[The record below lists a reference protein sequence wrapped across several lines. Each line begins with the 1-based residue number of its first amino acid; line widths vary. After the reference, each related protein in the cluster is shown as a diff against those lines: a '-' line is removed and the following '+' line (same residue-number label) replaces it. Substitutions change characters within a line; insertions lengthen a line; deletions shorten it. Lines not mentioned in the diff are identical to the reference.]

1 MLTYKFST
9 SVINEA
15 LKIQSENMEKSSL
28 VSKTNYLIGIIGRL
42 AFFEFLSV
50 NKICYVDFGY
60 EFLIKDKSYICKSSG
75 CKFSPRSLDLIVSK
89 DQIYLN
95 NLKYENII
103 SVFVNSYYSSE
114 LYLDLYRC
122 NTIFIKGV
130 ISVADIRK
138 ENLVKDNL
146 PYLRYDQSKLYPLE
160 FIDYSNIKEYRRV

>member
-9 SVINEA
+9 NVINEA

-42 AFFEFLSV
+42 AFLEFLLV
-50 NKICYVDFGY
+50 NRISFVDFGY
-60 EFLIKDKSYICKSSG
+60 EFVINDKSYICKSSG
-75 CKFSPRSLDLIVSK
+75 CKFSPKLLDLIVNR
-89 DQIYLN
+89 DLIYFY

-103 SVFVNSYYSSE
+103 SVFVNSYYNSE

-122 NTIFIKGV
+122 NTIFIKGF

-138 ENLVKDNL
+138 ESMVKENL
-146 PYLRYDQSKLYPLE
+146 PYLRYDQSKLFPLE
-160 FIDYSNIKEYRRV
+160 FIDYSNTKEYRRV